1 LLLTAFYA
9 YVTPRD
15 NNGTDTLRCHAQW
28 HAIGAN
34 EVVSAR
40 NGPSR
45 GRYVCGPADDAATPG
60 ESKIMPFL
68 DEDNELFKVGV
79 AIRRDVVGSAYV
91 DKSLAAADAFSG
103 PFQQLVTEYCW
114 GAVWG
119 RDGLDRATRSRLN
132 IAMLAVL
139 NRGAEL
145 KLHIQGALR
154 NGVTKDEV
162 REILMQVAIYAGVP
176 AGVEGFRIAKEA
188 ITEYEAMAA

>member
-1 LLLTAFYA
+1 MA
-9 YVTPRD
+9 
-15 NNGTDTLRCHAQW
+15 
-28 HAIGAN
+28 
-34 EVVSAR
+34 
-40 NGPSR
+40 
-45 GRYVCGPADDAATPG
+45 
-60 ESKIMPFL
+60 FL

-188 ITEYEAMAA
+188 IAEYETMAA